1 MKLIDAV
8 AQNRHNILRGDG
20 SGRARTLRGE
30 NFYTWFDN
38 IFGIQALEVQTSE
51 ITNNMVSRKATNPEK
66 SVCARTSGV
75 FHFSSEKTRGAVE
88 RPSFFPGQ
96 GGFNPFSSLTP
107 PPTLIPPDDK
117 ARTDHSGQPP
127 IFFVVERKFENSS
140 DNSFLEITHEVAA

>member
-1 MKLIDAV
+1 MKLTEYAGNI
-8 AQNRHNILRGDG
+8 NIYIKTNLRHLHGDKFYAAFDKAFNIP
-20 SGRARTLRGE
+20 
-30 NFYTWFDN
+30 
-38 IFGIQALEVQTSE
+38 ALEVQTSG
-51 ITNNMVSRKATNPEK
+51 TKNNMVSRKATNPEK

-107 PPTLIPPDDK
+107 LPTLIPPDDK